1 MITENQLAEIRNYL
15 SEKELPLNIMME
27 VYDHFVQQILDFV
40 EKGSDF
46 NNAFYETKLLWS
58 EELREINPWNLSG
71 RKMTQIVKQSE
82 KKWSMKAALLAVLL
96 SICAVVLI
104 SLLAKLFSLSNFK
117 FGIILLYLLM
127 VLTTSVFYFRHRDKY
142 KLAGKLKKKLFIN
155 HYQEGMRILVVSV
168 LFLLYHFFYDFHKN
182 IGYVYY
188 FIDAYENKHGW
199 PILGQYF
206 IGFFVFFLGCL
217 AHQKFIKDF
226 DKSRN
231 FIKFFHES

>member
-1 MITENQLAEIRNYL
+1 
-15 SEKELPLNIMME
+15 
-27 VYDHFVQQILDFV
+27 
-40 EKGSDF
+40 
-46 NNAFYETKLLWS
+46 
-58 EELREINPWNLSG
+58 WNLSG

-155 HYQEGMRILVVSV
+155 HYQGGMRILVVSL

-188 FIDAYENKHGW
+188 
-199 PILGQYF
+199 
-206 IGFFVFFLGCL
+206 
-217 AHQKFIKDF
+217 
-226 DKSRN
+226 
-231 FIKFFHES
+231 